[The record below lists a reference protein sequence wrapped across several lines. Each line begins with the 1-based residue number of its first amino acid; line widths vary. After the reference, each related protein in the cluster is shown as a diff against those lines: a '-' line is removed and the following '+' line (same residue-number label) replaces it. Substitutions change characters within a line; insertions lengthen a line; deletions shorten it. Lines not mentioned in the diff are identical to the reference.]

1 MTTLNLKLEGRKIIL
16 KWGQAFFRD
25 QILDQ
30 ANFWSQ
36 AKTFGGQLL
45 GQNWGQAILRL
56 GQANW
61 ARPGFIV

>member
-1 MTTLNLKLEGRKIIL
+1 M
-16 KWGQAFFRD
+16 WGQAFFRD
-25 QILDQ
+25 QILGQ

-36 AKTFGGQLL
+36 AKIFGGQLL

-61 ARPGFIV
+61 ARPCFIV